1 MVSDE
6 CRSRARVDT
15 HQQAKHMWSEHVSE
29 RSLLQKGLATPPS
42 APRSALDT
50 PPVVLVAAREP
61 GGHADDEGD
70 AQTRAQALH
79 MWSEHMSEREVNSRG
94 LSTPPT
100 TKPGAWSAHSHSHNR
115 KSNSPLDSAPLL
127 TLRAAAKLVAASRE
141 VAESSAQDVG
151 SESKVAD
158 DNKILCTSPAV
169 ALWKREMAERT
180 INRDS
185 FEVDAPESS
194 QFTQ

>member
-1 MVSDE
+1 MVPDE
-6 CRSRARVDT
+6 RRSRARADT
-15 HQQAKHMWSEHVSE
+15 HQQAKHIWSEHVSE

-50 PPVVLVAAREP
+50 PPVVLVVAREP
-61 GGHADDEGD
+61 GGHADDEGN

-79 MWSEHMSEREVNSRG
+79 MWSEHMSEREINSRG

-100 TKPGAWSAHSHSHNR
+100 TKPGAWSAHSHHC
-115 KSNSPLDSAPLL
+115 KSNSPLDYAPLL

-141 VAESSAQDVG
+141 VAETSAQDVG

-158 DNKILCTSPAV
+158 DNKKTIFTSPAV

-185 FEVDAPESS
+185 FEFDASESS